1 MYLCYHRN
9 MAFDLNDKQ
18 KDIIKCFE
26 DNGLC
31 FVNAS
36 AGTGK
41 TSTIT
46 EIYLRLLE
54 NREKVSNI
62 AVITFTKAAAN
73 EMLFRIRA
81 KIRDKIDN
89 IKKTNNE
96 ESIKEQKYW
105 QNVYRDIIT
114 SAKIS
119 TINAL
124 ANSIA
129 MENAMHLS
137 IPHNISILEDS
148 IDIQETLRSEILNVL
163 RKAEYTKT
171 IRSLYRISTEEIKNQ
186 FANKI
191 MHFLLKIKPRLENID
206 KFEEK
211 ALELTKIDNKEY
223 DNAYNNIYNYSI
235 ELINDN
241 LKSGKYI
248 NECKNKISVLIK
260 KIDLIKNKDKIRE
273 LKAEDY
279 EYIRTALYDVSDA
292 KLGNTK
298 HNEFRALLNDLKIFC
313 TDMLNYVNILY
324 NEENYKDVINFIK
337 ETYNHIEKVKSN
349 IGIYSY
355 EDMMYKAI
363 EALENNDISKEI
375 RDNISVLILDEAQD
389 TSILQFDFINLIVFG
404 NRNITDKS
412 KTDKKLM
419 IVGDR
424 KQSIYR
430 FRNANLNAFTDIQ
443 KNFSNY
449 VRYLKDNYRS
459 NSMLIDFFNDF
470 FKNTVFIDDNI
481 NYKDEDDL
489 DYNKKTND
497 KAASLLIFNN
507 NIENENIH
515 LYADDKTE
523 LEAYAIA
530 EYIKNNYSDDYKNTV
545 ILLQT
550 FNRLD
555 KYLKALSD
563 YKIPYYIDGGNK
575 FYSREE
581 IVLIKTFLEYL
592 ILRDHAKLPEILRSE
607 LFDID
612 INNLSDFLFSLYIK
626 GLDIKDYFPKM
637 KYSEDNYSKIEEI
650 AKSKNYYNQLKK
662 AKETLNNIE
671 SKIPMMNAS
680 EIIETICIDTN
691 FYNYLMTMNDAEI
704 SYANIEKLKS
714 IANDFENHTGNNI
727 YDFVLNL
734 KNTNDNEPYSAIPKL
749 SVESVKIMTIHK
761 SKGLEFNNVFAAGMG
776 SYIRSYLS
784 DFDFIEDSS
793 FIRLPVKNRYYN
805 IDFSKSNAD
814 INKKSEISEKK
825 RLLYVALTR
834 ASNNLIL
841 SGEHLKGET
850 YRAYLN
856 TYFKNTVK
864 SYKDD
869 ITSEN
874 TKGLIKINN
883 IENEFIDTYLYGLS
897 IKPENEINIKNAQT
911 VKQKIN
917 TLNKENKKESEN
929 KIIKNINPSLNNNSL
944 NKNYINISDIL
955 DRKIS
960 KLENDIKNTDDD
972 EYSEDIEFISYK
984 DIGIIIHNMLEY
996 FDFDKY
1002 KKENDKYLEKIKS
1015 YIIKS
1020 NNYYNKEQLI
1030 ESLNTAFKKLFEN
1043 KHIQNILLGEEEIV
1057 SREHT
1062 FQHYDDKKM
1071 ITGKIDIITKNK
1083 NNEYFILDYK
1093 TSEQSEYNINKYQY
1107 QLNNYKYMFQKVFNN
1122 IDKDKTKT
1130 DIIFLK

>member
-1 MYLCYHRN
+1 MVFN
-9 MAFDLNDKQ
+9 LNDKQ

-46 EIYLRLLE
+46 EIYLKLLE
-54 NREKVSNI
+54 NKEKVSNI
-62 AVITFTKAAAN
+62 VVITFTKAAAN
-73 EMLFRIRA
+73 EMLFRIRS
-81 KIRDKIDN
+81 KVRNKIDE
-89 IKKTNNE
+89 IKNTNDE
-96 ESIKEQKYW
+96 KSIKEKKYW
-105 QNVYRDIIT
+105 QNVYKDILT

-119 TINAL
+119 TINAF
-124 ANSIA
+124 ANSIT
-129 MENAMHLS
+129 MENAMYLS
-137 IPHNISILEDS
+137 IPPNMSILEDS
-148 IDIQETLRSEILNVL
+148 IDIQETLKSEILNIL
-163 RKAEYTKT
+163 RQSKHAEI
-171 IRSLYRISTEEIKNQ
+171 IRSLYRISTEDSKNQ
-186 FANKI
+186 FAQRI
-191 MHFLLKIKPRLENID
+191 LHFLLKIKPRLENINR
-206 KFEEK
+206 FEEK
-211 ALELTKIDNKEY
+211 ALEIIKIDDKEY
-223 DNAYNNIYNYSI
+223 DKLYNNIYNYSI

-241 LKSGKYI
+241 LKSGKFI
-248 NECKNKISVLIK
+248 IECKNRISLLLQ
-260 KIDLIKNKDKIRE
+260 KIDLIKNIEKVKE
-273 LKAEDY
+273 LSSEDY
-279 EYIRTALYDVSDA
+279 EYMRIALSDVSNA

-298 HNEFRALLNDLKIFC
+298 HDEFRAVLEDLKQC
-313 TDMLNYVNILY
+313 TISMLNYVNILY
-324 NEENYKDVINFIK
+324 NKENYKAVIDFIK

-349 IGIYSY
+349 IGIYSH

-363 EALENNDISKEI
+363 EALENDAISKEI
-375 RDNISVLILDEAQD
+375 RDNISSLILDEAQD

-404 NRNITDKS
+404 QREITSKS

-430 FRNANLNAFTDIQ
+430 FRNADVNAFTNVQ
-443 KNFSNY
+443 ENFSNY

-459 NSMLIDFFNDF
+459 NSMLIDFFNDL
-470 FKNTVFIDDNI
+470 FKSTVFVNDDI

-489 DYNKKTND
+489 DYNKKTDD
-497 KAASLLIFNN
+497 KAVSLLIFNN
-507 NIENENIH
+507 NIEDENIH

-550 FNRLD
+550 FKRLD
-555 KYLKALSD
+555 KYLQALSD

-612 INNLSDFLFSLYIK
+612 IGNLSDFLFSLYVK
-626 GLDIKDYFPKM
+626 NLDIKDYFPKM
-637 KYSEDNYSKIEEI
+637 VYDENKYKEIEDI
-650 AKSKNYYNQLKK
+650 AKSKSYYNQLKT
-662 AKETLNNIE
+662 AKEILNNIE
-671 SKIPMMNAS
+671 SKIPMMNAA

-704 SYANIEKLKS
+704 SYANIEKLKK
-714 IANDFENHTGNNI
+714 IANDFENQTGNNI

-761 SKGLEFNNVFAAGMG
+761 SKGLEFNNVFVAGMG
-776 SYIRSYLS
+776 NYIRSYLS
-784 DFDFIEDSS
+784 DFDFIEDSP
-793 FIRLPVKNRYYN
+793 FIRLPVRNKHYN
-805 IDFSKSNAD
+805 IDFSASNTD
-814 INKKSEISEKK
+814 DNKKSETSEKR

-841 SGEHLKGET
+841 SGEHSKGES
-850 YRAYLN
+850 YRSYLN
-856 TYFKNTVK
+856 KYFNDEIKKYEYN
-864 SYKDD
+864 
-869 ITSEN
+869 IISED
-874 TKGLIKINN
+874 TEGLIKIDD
-883 IENEFIDTYLYGLS
+883 IENKFIDSYLYGLA
-897 IKPENEINIKNAQT
+897 IKPEEEINIIDSQTIKEKIKN
-911 VKQKIN
+911 IS
-917 TLNKENKKESEN
+917 KENKKVNYSEY
-929 KIIKNINPSLNNNSL
+929 IKNINPSLNKNNKLS
-944 NKNYINISDIL
+944 KNYVNISDLL

-960 KLENDIKNTDDD
+960 ELENDINNIDN
-972 EYSEDIEFISYK
+972 EYNEELEFISYK
-984 DIGIIIHNMLEY
+984 DIGIIIHRMLEY
-996 FDFDKY
+996 FNFDKY
-1002 KKENDKYLEKIKS
+1002 KEEKEAYLEKVKS
-1015 YIIKS
+1015 YILKS
-1020 NNYYNKEQLI
+1020 NNHYNKEQLT

-1043 KHIQNILLGEEEIV
+1043 HHIQNIFKGDEEIL

-1062 FQHYDDKKM
+1062 FQHYDGKDL

-1083 NNEYFILDYK
+1083 NDEYYILDYK
-1093 TSEQSEYNINKYQY
+1093 VAEESEYNINKYQY
-1107 QLNNYKYMFQKVFNN
+1107 QLNSYKFMFEEVMKTNN
-1122 IDKDKTKT
+1122 ADIDKNKIKT

>member
-1 MYLCYHRN
+1 MVFN
-9 MAFDLNDKQ
+9 LNDKQ

-46 EIYLRLLE
+46 EIYIKLLE
-54 NREKVSNI
+54 NKEKVSNI
-62 AVITFTKAAAN
+62 VVITFTKAAAN
-73 EMLFRIRA
+73 EMLFRIRS
-81 KIRDKIDN
+81 KVRNKIDN
-89 IKKTNNE
+89 IKNTNDE
-96 ESIKEQKYW
+96 KSLKEKKYW
-105 QNVYRDIIT
+105 QNVYKDILT

-119 TINAL
+119 TINAF

-129 MENAMHLS
+129 MENAMYLS
-137 IPHNISILEDS
+137 IPPNMAILEDS
-148 IDIQETLRSEILNVL
+148 IDIQETLKSEILNIL
-163 RKAEYTKT
+163 RQSKHAEI
-171 IRSLYRISTEEIKNQ
+171 IRSLYRISTEDSKNK
-186 FANKI
+186 FAQRI
-191 MHFLLKIKPRLENID
+191 LHFLLKIKPRLENINR
-206 KFEEK
+206 FEEK
-211 ALELTKIDNKEY
+211 ALEIIKIDDKEY
-223 DNAYNNIYNYSI
+223 DKLYNNIYNYGI

-241 LKSGKYI
+241 LKSGKFI
-248 NECKNKISVLIK
+248 TECKNRISLLLQ
-260 KIDLIKNKDKIRE
+260 KIDLIKNKEKVKE
-273 LKAEDY
+273 LKSEDY
-279 EYIRTALYDVSDA
+279 EYIRIALDNVSDA

-298 HNEFRALLNDLKIFC
+298 HDEFRAVLEDLKQC
-313 TDMLNYVNILY
+313 TISMLNYIDILY
-324 NEENYKDVINFIK
+324 NEENYKAVIDFIK
-337 ETYNHIEKVKSN
+337 ETYNHIEKIKYN
-349 IGIYSY
+349 IGIYSH

-363 EALENNDISKEI
+363 EALENKDISKEI
-375 RDNISVLILDEAQD
+375 RDNISALILDEAQD

-404 NRNITDKS
+404 QREITSKS

-430 FRNANLNAFTDIQ
+430 FRNADVNAFTNTQ
-443 KNFSNY
+443 ENFSDY

-459 NSMLIDFFNDF
+459 NSMLIDFFNDL
-470 FKNTVFIDDNI
+470 FKSTVFINDDI

-497 KAASLLIFNN
+497 KSVSLLILNN
-507 NIENENIH
+507 NIEDESIN

-530 EYIKNNYSDDYKNTV
+530 EYIKNNYSNDYKNTV
-545 ILLQT
+545 ILLPT
-550 FNRLD
+550 FSRLN
-555 KYLKALSD
+555 KYLQALSD

-612 INNLSDFLFSLYIK
+612 IGNLSDFLFSLYVK
-626 GLDIKDYFPKM
+626 NLDIKDYFPKM
-637 KYSEDNYSKIEEI
+637 IYDENKYKEIENI
-650 AKSKNYYNQLKK
+650 AKSKSYYNQLKT
-662 AKETLNNIE
+662 AKELLNSIE
-671 SKIPMMNAS
+671 SKIHKMNAA

-704 SYANIEKLKS
+704 SYANIEKLKK
-714 IANDFENHTGNNI
+714 IANDFENQTGNNI

-734 KNTNDNEPYSAIPKL
+734 KNTNDNEAYSAIPKL

-761 SKGLEFNNVFAAGMG
+761 SKGLEFNNVFVAGIG
-776 SYIRSYLS
+776 GYIKPNLS

-793 FIRLPVKNRYYN
+793 FIKLPVKNKHYSV
-805 IDFSKSNAD
+805 DFSALNTD
-814 INKKSEISEKK
+814 YNKKSEFSEKR

-841 SGEHLKGET
+841 SGEHTKEET
-850 YRAYLN
+850 YRSYLDK
-856 TYFKNTVK
+856 YFHDETKK
-864 SYKDD
+864 YKAD
-869 ITSEN
+869 IISED
-874 TKGLIKINN
+874 TEGLIKIDD
-883 IENEFIDTYLYGLS
+883 IENKFIDTYFYGLAIKREEEIDIKDAQS
-897 IKPENEINIKNAQT
+897 IKE
-911 VKQKIN
+911 KIDS
-917 TLNKENKKESEN
+917 LSKEDKKENN
-929 KIIKNINPSLNNNSL
+929 NQYIKNINPSLNNIF
-944 NKNYINISDIL
+944 NKNYVNITKLL

-960 KLENDIKNTDDD
+960 KLENDINNTDN
-972 EYSEDIEFISYK
+972 EYNEDIELISYK
-984 DIGIIIHNMLEY
+984 DIGIIIHKMLEY
-996 FDFDKY
+996 FNFDKY
-1002 KKENDKYLEKIKS
+1002 NKEKDQYLEKVKS

-1020 NNYYNKEQLI
+1020 NNHYSKEQLT

-1043 KHIQNILLGEEEIV
+1043 HHIQNILNGDEEIV

-1062 FQHYDDKKM
+1062 YQHYDGKYFM
-1071 ITGKIDIITKNK
+1071 TGKIDIITKNK
-1083 NNEYFILDYK
+1083 NDEYYILDYK
-1093 TSEQSEYNINKYQY
+1093 VAEESEYNINKYQY
-1107 QLNNYKYMFQKVFNN
+1107 QLNSYKYMFEKVLSQKSSN
-1122 IDKDKTKT
+1122 IDKNKIKT

>member
-1 MYLCYHRN
+1 MG
-9 MAFDLNDKQ
+9 FKLNDKQ

-26 DNGLC
+26 DNSLC

-46 EIYLRLLE
+46 EIYIKLLE

-62 AVITFTKAAAN
+62 VVITFTKAAAN
-73 EMLFRIRA
+73 EMLFRIRS
-81 KIRDKIDN
+81 KVRNKID
-89 IKKTNNE
+89 
-96 ESIKEQKYW
+96 SIKNTNDEKSLKERKYW
-105 QNVYRDIIT
+105 QNVYKDILT

-119 TINAL
+119 TINAF

-129 MENAMHLS
+129 MENAMYLS
-137 IPHNISILEDS
+137 IPPNMAILEDS
-148 IDIQETLRSEILNVL
+148 IDIQETLKSEILNIL
-163 RKAEYTKT
+163 RQSKHAEI
-171 IRSLYRISTEEIKNQ
+171 IRSLYRISTEDSKNK
-186 FANKI
+186 FAQRI
-191 MHFLLKIKPRLENID
+191 LHFLLKIKPRLENINR
-206 KFEEK
+206 FEER
-211 ALELTKIDNKEY
+211 ALEIIKIDEKEY
-223 DNAYNNIYNYSI
+223 NKLYNNIYNYSI

-241 LKSGKYI
+241 LKSGKFI
-248 NECKNKISVLIK
+248 TECKNRISLLLQ
-260 KIDLIKNKDKIRE
+260 KIDLIKNKEKVKK

-279 EYIRTALYDVSDA
+279 EYIRIALANVSDA

-298 HNEFRALLNDLKIFC
+298 HDEFRAVLEDLKQC
-313 TDMLNYVNILY
+313 TKSMLNYIDILY
-324 NEENYKDVINFIK
+324 NEENYKAVIDFIK
-337 ETYNHIEKVKSN
+337 ETYNHIEKIKSN
-349 IGIYSY
+349 IGIYSH

-363 EALENNDISKEI
+363 EALENKDISKEI
-375 RDNISVLILDEAQD
+375 RDNISALILDEAQD

-404 NRNITDKS
+404 QREITSKS

-430 FRNANLNAFTDIQ
+430 FRNADVNAFTNTQ
-443 KNFSNY
+443 ENFSNY

-459 NSMLIDFFNDF
+459 NSMLIDFFNDL
-470 FKNTVFIDDNI
+470 FKSTVFINDDI

-489 DYNKKTND
+489 DYNKKTDD
-497 KAASLLIFNN
+497 KSVSLLILNN
-507 NIENENIH
+507 NIEDESIH

-530 EYIKNNYSDDYKNTV
+530 EYIKNNYSNDYKNTV
-545 ILLQT
+545 ILLPT
-550 FNRLD
+550 FSRLD

-612 INNLSDFLFSLYIK
+612 IGNLSDFLFSLYVRN
-626 GLDIKDYFPKM
+626 LDIKDYFPKM
-637 KYSEDNYSKIEEI
+637 IYDKNKYKEIENI
-650 AKSKNYYNQLKK
+650 AKSKSYYNQLKT
-662 AKETLNNIE
+662 AKELLNSIE
-671 SKIPMMNAS
+671 SKIPMMNAA

-704 SYANIEKLKS
+704 SYANIEKLKK
-714 IANDFENHTGNNI
+714 IANDFENQTGNNI

-734 KNTNDNEPYSAIPKL
+734 KNTNDNEAYSAIPKL

-761 SKGLEFNNVFAAGMG
+761 SKGLEFNNVFVAGIG
-776 SYIRSYLS
+776 GHIRPNLS

-793 FIRLPVKNRYYN
+793 FIKLPVKNKHYS
-805 IDFSKSNAD
+805 IDFSALNTD
-814 INKKSEISEKK
+814 YNKKSEFSEKR

-841 SGEHLKGET
+841 SGEHTKEET
-850 YRAYLN
+850 YRSYLDK
-856 TYFKNTVK
+856 YFNDETKKYKADIISEDTEGLVK
-864 SYKDD
+864 IDD
-869 ITSEN
+869 IEN
-874 TKGLIKINN
+874 K
-883 IENEFIDTYLYGLS
+883 FIDTYFYGLAIKREEEIDIKDAQS
-897 IKPENEINIKNAQT
+897 I
-911 VKQKIN
+911 KQKIN
-917 TLNKENKKESEN
+917 SISKEDKKESN
-929 KIIKNINPSLNNNSL
+929 NQYIKNINPSLNNKF
-944 NKNYINISDIL
+944 NKNYVNISELL

-960 KLENDIKNTDDD
+960 KLENDIDNTDN
-972 EYSEDIEFISYK
+972 EYNEDIELISYK
-984 DIGIIIHNMLEY
+984 DIGIIIHKMLEY
-996 FDFDKY
+996 FNFDKY
-1002 KKENDKYLEKIKS
+1002 NKEKDQYLEKVKS

-1020 NNYYNKEQLI
+1020 NNHYSKEQLT

-1043 KHIQNILLGEEEIV
+1043 HHIQNILNGDEEIV

-1062 FQHYDDKKM
+1062 YQHDNGKKI

-1083 NNEYFILDYK
+1083 NDEYYILDYK
-1093 TSEQSEYNINKYQY
+1093 VSEESEYNINKYQD
-1107 QLNNYKYMFQKVFNN
+1107 QLNIYKFMFEEVMKTNN
-1122 IDKDKTKT
+1122 ADIDKNKIKT

>member
-1 MYLCYHRN
+1 MKMVFN
-9 MAFDLNDKQ
+9 LNDKQ

-26 DNGLC
+26 DKGLC

-73 EMLFRIRA
+73 EMLFRIRS
-81 KIRDKIDN
+81 KVRNKID
-89 IKKTNNE
+89 
-96 ESIKEQKYW
+96 SIKNTDNEKLLKEKIYW
-105 QNVYRDIIT
+105 QNVYRDILT

-119 TINAL
+119 TINAF

-137 IPHNISILEDS
+137 IPPNISILEDS
-148 IDIQETLRSEILNVL
+148 IDIQETLKSEILNVL
-163 RKAEYTKT
+163 RNSKDTQI
-171 IRSLYRISTEEIKNQ
+171 IRSLYRISTEEDKNQ
-186 FANKI
+186 FAQRI
-191 MHFLLKIKPRLENID
+191 LHFLLKIKPRLENID
-206 KFEEK
+206 EFEKK
-211 ALELTKIDNKEY
+211 ALELTEIDNKKY
-223 DNAYNNIYNYSI
+223 NDTYNNIYNHSI

-241 LKSGKYI
+241 FKSGSYI
-248 NECKNKISVLIK
+248 TKCKNKISVLLQ
-260 KIDLIKNKDKIRE
+260 KIDLIKNKEKIKE
-273 LKAEDY
+273 LQAEDY
-279 EYIRTALYDVSDA
+279 EYIRIALSDVCVA

-298 HNEFRALLNDLKIFC
+298 HDEFRALLEDLKIFSN
-313 TDMLNYVNILY
+313 DIFNYVNILY
-324 NEENYKDVINFIK
+324 NEENYKAVIKFIK
-337 ETYNHIEKVKSN
+337 EAYNHIEKIKSN
-349 IGIYSY
+349 IGIYSH

-363 EALENNDISKEI
+363 KALENDKISKEI
-375 RDNISVLILDEAQD
+375 RDNISALILDEAQD

-404 NRNITDKS
+404 KRNIGDNT

-430 FRNANLNAFTDIQ
+430 FRNADVNAFTNIQ
-443 KNFSNY
+443 ENFSDY

-470 FKNTVFIDDNI
+470 FKRTVFIDDDI
-481 NYKDEDDL
+481 NYKNEDDL

-497 KAASLLIFNN
+497 KAVSLLIFNN
-507 NIENENIH
+507 NIEDENIH
-515 LYADDKTE
+515 LYTDDKTE

-530 EYIKNNYSDDYKNTV
+530 EYIKNNYSNDYKNTV

-550 FNRLD
+550 FKRLD

-592 ILRDHAKLPEILRSE
+592 ILRDHAKLPELLRSE

-612 INNLSDFLFSLYIK
+612 ISNLSDFLFSLYIK

-637 KYSEDNYSKIEEI
+637 IYNENNYEEIEKI
-650 AKSKNYYNQLKK
+650 AKSKSYCNQLIK
-662 AKETLNNIE
+662 AKEILNNIE
-671 SKIPMMNAS
+671 SKIPMMNAPDV
-680 EIIETICIDTN
+680 IETICIDTN

-704 SYANIEKLKS
+704 SYANIEKLKK
-714 IANDFENHTGNNI
+714 IANDFENQTGNNI

-776 SYIRSYLS
+776 NYIKPTLS

-793 FIRLPVKNRYYN
+793 FIKLPVKNRYYS
-805 IDFSKSNAD
+805 IDFSKLNTEK
-814 INKKSEISEKK
+814 NKKSEISEKR

-841 SGEHLKGET
+841 SGEHSKGDS

-856 TYFKNTVK
+856 TYLDNEIKNYK
-864 SYKDD
+864 SD
-869 ITSEN
+869 IISED
-874 TKGLIKINN
+874 TEGLMKINN
-883 IENEFIDTYLYGLS
+883 IENQFINTYLYGLS
-897 IKPENEINIKNAQT
+897 IKPEEEINQKDAET
-911 VKQKIN
+911 VKQLIN
-917 TLNKENKKESEN
+917 NNSKENKKENKNQYIEN
-929 KIIKNINPSLNNNSL
+929 VNPSLNSEL
-944 NKNYINISDIL
+944 GKNHININNML

-960 KLENDIKNTDDD
+960 KLENDINNNYD
-972 EYSEDIEFISYK
+972 EYYEDIEFISYK
-984 DIGIIIHNMLEY
+984 DIGIIIHKTLEY
-996 FDFDKY
+996 FDFNRY
-1002 KKENDKYLEKIKS
+1002 KKEKEEYLQKVKS
-1015 YIIKS
+1015 YTLKS
-1020 NNYYNKEQLI
+1020 NNHYNQKELSYI
-1030 ESLNTAFKKLFEN
+1030 LDTAFKKLFEN
-1043 KHIQNILLGEEEIV
+1043 EHIQNILEGNEEIE

-1062 FQHYDDKKM
+1062 FQYYDGKKM
-1071 ITGKIDIITKNK
+1071 MTGKIDMITKNK
-1083 NNEYFILDYK
+1083 NGEYFILDYK
-1093 TSEQSEYNINKYQY
+1093 VSEQNNYNTNKYQY
-1107 QLNNYKYMFQKVFNN
+1107 QLNNYKYMFEQSYNN
-1122 IDKDKTKT
+1122 IDKNKIKT